1 MLQKKKNGHTHVS
14 QLLKTLELGYLLS
27 PGFPGQPG
35 QHSKTFSLKIRKRL
49 MAGSTVAKCEGDSE
63 HLKTVVMML
72 ACKKCEH
79 SLHENMLDIRISH
92 VNLCDTCH
100 I

>member
-1 MLQKKKNGHTHVS
+1 MLQRKIGHTHIS
-14 QLLKTLELGYLLS
+14 QLLKTLELGDPLS
-27 PGFPGQPG
+27 PGFSGQPG
-35 QHSKTFSLKIRKRL
+35 QHSKTLSLKIRKKL
-49 MAGSTVAKCEGDSE
+49 MAGYTVAKCEGDSE
-63 HLKTVVMML
+63 YLKTVVIML

-79 SLHENMLDIRISH
+79 SLHESMLDIRISH